1 MEGETGTQGE
11 IGVWD
16 NKGGG
21 SLSLAELPFMKM
33 KLRMTMRRPSLA
45 VCISLWQKKHQRPK
59 KGTVGGERGG
69 GKGPLNVPPALET
82 STSLLTVSGSP
93 PRHGAGCW

>member
-1 MEGETGTQGE
+1 M
-11 IGVWD
+11 
-16 NKGGG
+16 
-21 SLSLAELPFMKM
+21 AELPFMKM

-45 VCISLWQKKHQRPK
+45 VCISLWQKKYQRPK
-59 KGTVGGERGG
+59 KGTVVGKRGRGGEG